1 MSAIRFTSQF
11 LSDNGLIYNVEI
23 WDRNYTGSSTKITLG
38 SGGPKMIWE
47 SESEDRFTEILSST
61 CEIPLVID
69 NALLDEFLL
78 DIRSSAYQ
86 ERDVYVHIY
95 FSNTSARPLWSG
107 FLLHE
112 LASTVDEYYPYEYRL
127 RFTDGLSLLKEIDFV
142 QEGSSAPY
150 DSSEIYTDYNSFT
163 YYIKE
168 ILLKSGSALT
178 TEGASVNYRYRT
190 AINWFNAGHGSGA
203 PSSTLDPMAETKVKP
218 SVFYNEDENNNFSVM
233 NCYDVLKTL
242 LKHWGARITYWRHT
256 YWITQVSSFN
266 TLDTGTFANP
276 VNVRQSIYNYNQ
288 ITTTSRVNGFNEA
301 TTLYETFLT
310 SIANGKAVD
319 KIKGTIYDFMA
330 PVKEVEAT
338 YSTGNN
344 ENFFR
349 GFPIPSS
356 PNSTDTVV
364 TQGTIIDGANASDF
378 YLNIPLQFKQD
389 RTGSLSLL
397 SNGAFQFVSV
407 KMFFE
412 LSATDGASTKYL
424 RKNTPN
430 QGGGFS
436 WVTSAPTSINSRPSW
451 EYNQLN
457 FGANPQVYYQTIG
470 GGPDNGNA
478 IFIPTDPDFVGAWT
492 WSLKIFK
499 QFNSSGAPHN
509 DYVFTC
515 LTTGQ
520 TTSDLSQIGLSYL
533 NVLTQTNIS
542 QAFTN
547 TPSGGITN
555 QVFNLALV
563 NNNAFAGLIL
573 ALNSNAGISFS
584 LQNILISSGNTRNSL
599 DKDFGT
605 LLFGDT
611 PDNVSESAIKVD
623 DQSGTTTF
631 TNATG
636 QWGVDTVSGNFTFST
651 LLLDE
656 YLAGQSIPLKV
667 GRFRLATGTKAIRQ
681 NDGTKSRLRFVNPI
695 TVLIEQQSP
704 QDPTIRYGFIRGT
717 FHLLAGEWD
726 YEGFELD
733 NATLTTT
740 TTTTVVSGG
749 AGPKAPDD
757 GVIAFMTKPP
767 NINNDLVSLNNVITT
782 TKSAIEPIGTD
793 LIADQYFA
801 SSSNWNLTT
810 GWSITDNTAVL
821 VTGEGDRTL
830 TPSSDTLAASKNY
843 RGVIIID
850 AITGTLQI
858 TDGSS
863 VLKEFTE
870 SDGTGGHV
878 FDFTTTAQYS
888 ALTITG
894 DATTTTTLS
903 FLQVNEL
910 QSTTSF
916 DINAIG
922 EAVFKTGDKFS
933 LISLATGSVFD
944 LTINSDQSASDTT
957 LTITSTELK
966 EIIPINSIV
975 TFNKKNLIKQ
985 YQDDTLQEV
994 TDNGNTTTNSI
1005 MIGSSS
1011 TPTQT
1016 LDVNGNT
1023 LTSGTTFIGDTFT
1036 KIQSASGH
1044 LLLSNLS
1051 SSGGVKFRT
1060 NSVDV
1065 VFIDSS
1071 GNVGIG
1077 TTSPSEKLEVN
1088 GNIKLGDGSQKN
1100 IIGAINNNLGIFA
1113 NPNGTD
1119 EGILFSTDDG
1129 STIEMIILNGGNV
1142 GIGTTSPY
1150 DKLQIGNSDSAP
1162 SFGIDP
1168 NVATTVSSTT
1178 NDDEVAYQLY
1188 VNDGNNNIRSKFFL
1202 NDNSR
1207 TVGFDTTYSTDFQ
1220 AFVFK
1225 LVNSEVMRINSS
1237 GNLLIGTTT
1246 DFGGKLNIVGTT
1258 SDNSSFGL
1266 IIKNSIGNILF
1277 SVRND
1282 GVVQVPSGYFWAQH
1296 SNGMF
1301 STGSIKARGG
1311 ITNDLGTLE
1320 IGGGGNTD
1328 AMNITSDGNV
1338 LIGTT
1343 SDDGSNKL
1351 QVSGTASFVNSGNG
1365 QIDITRTSGAT
1376 TFIQSQSA
1384 TGVVGTST
1392 NHNLDLKTNGSTRLR
1407 ITTGGNV
1414 GIGTSSPSEKLDVNG
1429 NAKIQGTIA
1438 NDNFTIPN
1446 ASGSAGQVLKYPSSG
1461 STLEWGSVSGGSALT
1476 NYALIDCSDSTVASS
1491 STDGESNAV
1500 VIPFNT
1506 KVVSGTSNTINLTG
1520 NEGIADIEN
1529 SANAWYFTTAGN
1541 YEFSW
1546 TITTNTN
1553 IVNNRILSGVKLQRG
1568 VVVDDTTLTWTDYNP
1583 TKSFIYDRGTGS
1595 IRQGSTHSQ
1604 TIVAQDSTQYYWRLV
1619 LWKESASNSSTT
1631 SITVTLGTNLIIK
1644 QIE

>member
-11 LSDNGLIYNVEI
+11 LSDNGLIYNIEI

-69 NALLDEFLL
+69 NALLDDFLL

-86 ERDVYVHIY
+86 ERDVYVHVY
-95 FSNTSARPLWSG
+95 FSNTSFRPLWSG

-218 SVFYNEDENNNFSVM
+218 SVSYNEDENNNFSVM

-436 WVTSAPTSINSRPSW
+436 WVTSAPTSVNSRPSW

-478 IFIPTDPDFVGAWT
+478 IFIPTDTDFVGAWT

-863 VLKEFTE
+863 VLKQFTE
-870 SDGTGGHV
+870 ADGTGGHV

-1011 TPTQT
+1011 APTQT
-1016 LDVNGNT
+1016 LDVNGNINLGNNKKIT
-1023 LTSGTTFIGDTFT
+1023 FADSAGSAFTSIDYTNNSLFKIVQANSGELRLSVGFNDNSNNKITFFT
-1036 KIQSASGH
+1036 QGSLEKMRI
-1044 LLLSNLS
+1044 
-1051 SSGGVKFRT
+1051 T
-1060 NSVDV
+1060 ND
-1065 VFIDSS
+1065 

-1077 TTSPSEKLEVN
+1077 TSSPTRQLQVKKTDGTASIAITSSNTGLAQLELGGSSDNDIAGISYNGNTQKLFLKTNNTGQLYIDNSGNVGINESSPSFIIDANVTSSRVRFKATTGNANLELSSID
-1088 GNIKLGDGSQKN
+1088 GRDYLISSISDGSFR
-1100 IIGAINNNLGIFA
+1100 IV
-1113 NPNGTD
+1113 D
-1119 EGILFSTDDG
+1119 EDASSERMRITSD
-1129 STIEMIILNGGNV
+1129 GNV
-1142 GIGTTSPY
+1142 GIGTSSPAQKLEIDGFILLQNNDEIRFKDSGGTERTAIELDASNDLNIGTSAG
-1150 DKLQIGNSDSAP
+1150 GNLK
-1162 SFGIDP
+1162 FING
-1168 NVATTVSSTT
+1168 SSYT
-1178 NDDEVAYQLY
+1178 E
-1188 VNDGNNNIRSKFFL
+1188 R
-1202 NDNSR
+1202 
-1207 TVGFDTTYSTDFQ
+1207 
-1220 AFVFK
+1220 
-1225 LVNSEVMRINSS
+1225 MRIN
-1237 GNLLIGTTT
+1237 
-1246 DFGGKLNIVGTT
+1246 
-1258 SDNSSFGL
+1258 
-1266 IIKNSIGNILF
+1266 
-1277 SVRND
+1277 
-1282 GVVQVPSGYFWAQH
+1282 
-1296 SNGMF
+1296 
-1301 STGSIKARGG
+1301 
-1311 ITNDLGTLE
+1311 
-1320 IGGGGNTD
+1320 
-1328 AMNITSDGNV
+1328 SDGNV

-1343 SDDGSNKL
+1343 SDSGGKVQAKVGANDTYAYYIANSSGSNRGGL
-1351 QVSGTASFVNSGNG
+1351 YIDSSGNT
-1365 QIDITRTSGAT
+1365 QLKLRTGSGDMV
-1376 TFIQSQSA
+1376 S
-1384 TGVVGTST
+1384 
-1392 NHNLDLKTNGSTRLR
+1392 LKADGNSYFN
-1407 ITTGGNV
+1407 GGNV
-1414 GIGTSSPSEKLDVNG
+1414 GIGTATPQSKADINGTLRVIGQATPSGGAGLEIGYSGAGKLRSIDRDTTTYKLLDFIASKFTFKIDGTEKMRLSDDGFLGVGTSSPDSILHITKDQGGVSSSIKLENKAGANNTGFDIDFQLASSGISAKIAAIRTNSPGAGDTDLLFSTSTNGTSVNEAMRITSSANVGISTSTPETKLDVNG
-1429 NAKIQGTIA
+1429 T
-1438 NDNFTIPN
+1438 
-1446 ASGSAGQVLKYPSSG
+1446 
-1461 STLEWGSVSGGSALT
+1461 
-1476 NYALIDCSDSTVASS
+1476 C
-1491 STDGESNAV
+1491 
-1500 VIPFNT
+1500 
-1506 KVVSGTSNTINLTG
+1506 TSQL
-1520 NEGIADIEN
+1520 
-1529 SANAWYFTTAGN
+1529 
-1541 YEFSW
+1541 
-1546 TITTNTN
+1546 
-1553 IVNNRILSGVKLQRG
+1553 LQLR
-1568 VVVDDTTLTWTDYNP
+1568 
-1583 TKSFIYDRGTGS
+1583 R
-1595 IRQGSTHSQ
+1595 
-1604 TIVAQDSTQYYWRLV
+1604 QDSTPSEPETDKSIIFMDSSGDIKV
-1619 LWKESASNSSTT
+1619 LINVGGT
-1631 SITVTLGTNLIIK
+1631 TVTRTLATYA
-1644 QIE
+1644 

>member
-1 MSAIRFTSQF
+1 MSAIRFTSQII
-11 LSDNGLIYNVEI
+11 SDNGMVYNVEI
-23 WDRNYTGSSTKITLG
+23 WDRNYNGGSTQITLG

-61 CEIPLVID
+61 CEIPLVIN

-86 ERDVYVHIY
+86 ERDVYVHVY
-95 FSNTSARPLWSG
+95 FGNTSYRPLWSG

-112 LASTVDEYYPYEYRL
+112 LASTVDEYYPYEYSL

-142 QEGSSAPY
+142 QEGSSPPY
-150 DSSEIYTDYNSFT
+150 DSSEIYSDYNSFT
-163 YYIKE
+163 YYIQQ
-168 ILLKSGSALT
+168 ILSKSGQALT
-178 TEGASVNYRYRT
+178 TEGASLNYRYRT
-190 AINWFNAGHGSGA
+190 AINWFNTGHGSGA
-203 PSSTLDPMAETKVKP
+203 PSSDLDPMAETKVKP

-256 YWITQVSSFN
+256 FWITQVSSFN

-276 VNVRQSIYNYNQ
+276 VNVRQSIYEYNQ
-288 ITTTSRVNGFNEA
+288 IVSGARVDGFNEA
-301 TTLYETFLT
+301 TTLYQTFLT
-310 SIANGKAVD
+310 SIVNGKAVD

-349 GFPIPSS
+349 GFPIPST
-356 PNSTDTVV
+356 PNSTDTIV

-412 LSATDGASTKYL
+412 LSATDGVSTKYL

-457 FGANPQVYYQTIG
+457 FGVNPQVYYQTIG

-478 IFIPTDPDFVGAWT
+478 IFIPTHVDFVGAWT

-499 QFNSSGAPHN
+499 QFNSQGTPHN

-520 TTSDLSQIGLSYL
+520 STSDLSQIGLSYL

-542 QAFTN
+542 QAYTN

-623 DQSGTTTF
+623 NQSGTTTF

-636 QWGVDTVSGNFTFST
+636 QWGVGTVSGNFTFST
-651 LLLDE
+651 LLLDQ

-667 GRFRLATGTKAIRQ
+667 ARFRLATGTKAIRQ
-681 NDGTKSRLRFVNPI
+681 NDGTKNRLRFVNPI

-704 QDPTIRYGFIRGT
+704 QDPTIRYGFLRGT
-717 FHLLAGEWD
+717 FYLLAGEWD

-782 TKSAIEPIGTD
+782 TKSAIEPIGAD

-801 SSSNWNLTT
+801 NSSEWSTTT
-810 GWSITDNTAVL
+810 GWSITSNQAILTDV
-821 VTGEGDRTL
+821 EGDRTL
-830 TPSSDTLAASKNY
+830 TPAENPLSPSNNY

-850 AITGTLQI
+850 DLSGTLII
-858 TDGSS
+858 TDGSEQI
-863 VLKEFTE
+863 KTFTE
-870 SDGTGGHV
+870 LGGHV
-878 FDFTTTAQYS
+878 FDFTTTALFS
-888 ALTITG
+888 AFTITG
-894 DATTTTTLS
+894 ASSTTATLS
-903 FLQVNEL
+903 FLQINQL
-910 QSTTSF
+910 NSTTSF

-957 LTITSTELK
+957 LTITSTELN
-966 EIIPINSIV
+966 EIIPINSII

-985 YQDDTLQEV
+985 YQDDSLQEV
-994 TDNGNTTTNSI
+994 TDNGNTTTNSV

-1011 TPTQT
+1011 TPIST
-1016 LDVNGNT
+1016 LEVDGTIRPINQITPASGQGLEIGYSGGGKIRAINRDTSTYKLIDLIASDVIIKIDGSETARFDNSGNVGIGTSSPSYLLEVNGEMKSDGYRIDLSSLTDIRAIVSTGTNSIQFGDAGVQMLRFKNANGVSLDIKADGKVGIGT
-1023 LTSGTTFIGDTFT
+1023 TNPSRKLHIHETSGSAYLQLTQASTGTTDNDGFQIAMGASQVNFINRENGNMVFETNNTEGMRLNNSQNLGIGTTSPSAKLHVLDGFILASGSGTSHGFELQRDSSDTFQIRHLDSNFTIRNSSKST
-1036 KIQSASGH
+1036 KDF
-1044 LLLSNLS
+1044 
-1051 SSGGVKFRT
+1051 V
-1060 NSVDV
+1060 
-1065 VFIDSS
+1065 IDSS
-1071 GNVGIG
+1071 GNVGI
-1077 TTSPSEKLEVN
+1077 
-1088 GNIKLGDGSQKN
+1088 
-1100 IIGAINNNLGIFA
+1100 A
-1113 NPNGTD
+1113 NT
-1119 EGILFSTDDG
+1119 
-1129 STIEMIILNGGNV
+1129 
-1142 GIGTTSPY
+1142 
-1150 DKLQIGNSDSAP
+1150 
-1162 SFGIDP
+1162 
-1168 NVATTVSSTT
+1168 
-1178 NDDEVAYQLY
+1178 
-1188 VNDGNNNIRSKFFL
+1188 
-1202 NDNSR
+1202 
-1207 TVGFDTTYSTDFQ
+1207 
-1220 AFVFK
+1220 
-1225 LVNSEVMRINSS
+1225 
-1237 GNLLIGTTT
+1237 
-1246 DFGGKLNIVGTT
+1246 
-1258 SDNSSFGL
+1258 
-1266 IIKNSIGNILF
+1266 
-1277 SVRND
+1277 
-1282 GVVQVPSGYFWAQH
+1282 
-1296 SNGMF
+1296 
-1301 STGSIKARGG
+1301 
-1311 ITNDLGTLE
+1311 
-1320 IGGGGNTD
+1320 
-1328 AMNITSDGNV
+1328 
-1338 LIGTT
+1338 
-1343 SDDGSNKL
+1343 
-1351 QVSGTASFVNSGNG
+1351 
-1365 QIDITRTSGAT
+1365 
-1376 TFIQSQSA
+1376 
-1384 TGVVGTST
+1384 
-1392 NHNLDLKTNGSTRLR
+1392 
-1407 ITTGGNV
+1407 
-1414 GIGTSSPSEKLDVNG
+1414 SPSEKLDVNG

-1461 STLEWGSVSGGSALT
+1461 STLVWGSVSGGGSALT
-1476 NYALIDCSDSTVASS
+1476 NYALIDCADDTVSSS

-1568 VVVDDTTLTWTDYNP
+1568 VVVGDTTITWSDYNP
-1583 TKSFIYDRGTGS
+1583 TKSFIYDRGSGN